1 MLVIDPNNPIPKY
14 LQIGSW
20 IKELIETGRYRR
32 GDRLP
37 SELEFSNMCH
47 VNRNTVRQA
56 IAALASEGILRREKG
71 RGTFVDAKPPGAL
84 VHRMKRISSFRED
97 LEEHGVSENTRVIK
111 CSVEEPDE
119 PVAKALVLRPGSQ
132 VAVIRRIRCGGET
145 PFIYEESRLPY
156 DLYGSILEWDLSG
169 SMYRLLTDRFGV
181 VLARSQQ
188 VLRAVNLKGR
198 IAGILTVPPNT
209 PGIFMES
216 VTFDD
221 RNMPVEVLYSYYR
234 GDRYVFEV
242 EVGRYRIIDE
252 DESFQE

>member
-1 MLVIDPNNPIPKY
+1 MMIIDPNNPIPKY
-14 LQIGSW
+14 LQIGAW

-37 SELEFSNMCH
+37 SELEFSSLCH

-71 RGTFVDAKPPGAL
+71 RGTFVDAQPPGAL

-97 LEEHGVSENTRVIK
+97 LERHGLIENTKVLK
-111 CSVEEPDE
+111 CSAEDPGES
-119 PVAKALVLRPGSQ
+119 VARELFLRPGSK
-132 VAVIRRIRCGGET
+132 VAVVRRIRCGGET

-156 DLYGSILEWDLSG
+156 DLYGSILECDLSG

-188 VLRAVNLKGR
+188 VLRAVNLKGK
-198 IAGILTVPPNT
+198 IAGILAVPPNT

-221 RNMPVEVLYSYYR
+221 KNMPVEMLHSYYR

-252 DESFQE
+252 DGRFT